1 MERFVKHVCVYRA
14 DLSLV
19 LLAIEI
25 TGSFTAWQE
34 NRTHFIYISCIVDPG
49 SNTLTLDVGGGGDSI
64 QLFSELFSH
73 PKLDMDMV

>member
-19 LLAIEI
+19 LLAIDI

-49 SNTLTLDVGGGGDSI
+49 SNTLTLDVGGGVILSSFFQSYFHI
-64 QLFSELFSH
+64 QN
-73 PKLDMDMV
+73 

>member
-19 LLAIEI
+19 LLAIDI

-49 SNTLTLDVGGGGDSI
+49 SNTLTLDVGGGGVILSSFI
-64 QLFSELFSH
+64 QSYFH
-73 PKLDMDMV
+73 NQN